1 MAIEFVLLV
10 LAAYLLGSAPAAYL
24 VARLSRGI
32 DIRQYGSGNVGVANL
47 WRLTSRWLAILV
59 VIFDLAKGMVMVW
72 VAQEIGLGIAEQV
85 TVGVAAIIGHNWPVF
100 LGFSGGRGVLTTLG
114 VALILPSINGLVP
127 WGAIVALAIA
137 GIGAFVVHNLPLGV
151 GAAVVA
157 LPLVSWG
164 FAEPL
169 PFTLGFLAMFLIV
182 VIRRLTA
189 RQTIAVSIGKK
200 QLLLNRFL
208 FDRDIRDKEA
218 WVHRVPPE
226 ASSSKQPLG
235 QQGKQGKG

>member
-1 MAIEFVLLV
+1 VAIEFVLLV
-10 LAAYLLGSAPAAYL
+10 LAAYLLGSVPAAYL
-24 VARLSRGI
+24 VARLSRGV

-72 VAQEIGLGIAEQV
+72 IAQEIGLGIAEQV

-114 VALILPSINGLVP
+114 VVFILMP
-127 WGAIVALAIA
+127 WGVAVFLAIVSLTILVKSSPLPVLA
-137 GIGAFVVHNLPLGV
+137 GIT
-151 GAAVVA
+151 A
-157 LPLVSWG
+157 LPLISWFFSQQLG
-164 FAEPL
+164 IEEPL
-169 PFTLGFLAMFLIV
+169 PVTLGFLAIFLII

-189 RQTIAVSIGKK
+189 RQTTAVSIGKK
-200 QLLLNRFL
+200 QLLLNRLL
-208 FDRDIRDKEA
+208 FDRDIRNREA
-218 WVHRVPPE
+218 WVHRAPPE

>member
-1 MAIEFVLLV
+1 VAIEFVLLV
-10 LAAYLLGSAPAAYL
+10 LAAYLLGSVPAAYL
-24 VARLSRGI
+24 VARLSRGV

-72 VAQEIGLGIAEQV
+72 IAQEIGLGIAEQV

-100 LGFSGGRGVLTTLG
+100 LGFSGGRGILTTLG
-114 VALILPSINGLVP
+114 VVFILMP
-127 WGAIVALAIA
+127 WGVAVFLAIVSLTILVKSSPLPVLA
-137 GIGAFVVHNLPLGV
+137 GIT
-151 GAAVVA
+151 A
-157 LPLVSWG
+157 LPLISWFFSQQLG
-164 FAEPL
+164 IEEPL
-169 PFTLGFLAMFLIV
+169 PVTLGFLAIFLII

-189 RQTIAVSIGKK
+189 RQTTAVSIGKK
-200 QLLLNRFL
+200 QLLLNRLL

>member
-1 MAIEFVLLV
+1 MAIEFALLV
-10 LAAYLLGSAPAAYL
+10 LAAYLLGSVPAAYL
-24 VARLSRGI
+24 AARWCRGI

>member
-10 LAAYLLGSAPAAYL
+10 LAAYLLGSVPAAYL
-24 VARLSRGI
+24 ATRLSRGV

-100 LGFSGGRGVLTTLG
+100 LGFSGGRGILTTIGVVFILMPWG
-114 VALILPSINGLVP
+114 VAIFLTILSFTILVKSSP
-127 WGAIVALAIA
+127 LPVLA
-137 GIGAFVVHNLPLGV
+137 GIA
-151 GAAVVA
+151 A
-157 LPLVSWG
+157 LPLASWFFG
-164 FAEPL
+164 QPLGIEEPL
-169 PFTLGFLAMFLIV
+169 PVTLGFLAIFLII

-189 RQTIAVSIGKK
+189 RQTTTVSIGKK
-200 QLLLNRFL
+200 QLLLNRLL

-218 WVHRVPPE
+218 WTHRVPAE
-226 ASSSKQPLG
+226 AGSSKQPLG
-235 QQGKQGKG
+235 QQEKQGKG